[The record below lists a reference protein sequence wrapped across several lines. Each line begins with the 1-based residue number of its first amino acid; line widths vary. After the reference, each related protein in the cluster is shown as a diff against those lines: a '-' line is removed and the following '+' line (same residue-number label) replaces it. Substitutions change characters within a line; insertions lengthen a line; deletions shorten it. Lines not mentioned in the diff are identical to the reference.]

1 MKLPDSVLL
10 SQHLDLKSKSWQQ
23 AGCGVVSLLIL
34 MRYLEA
40 QRKNLKRSLPL
51 AGKLYQVGLNRRAY
65 IKGVGWRHSG
75 LVGLAKIYGFK
86 NTKRY
91 DLAKEPF
98 DQALTKLK
106 AELKK
111 GPVLVS
117 VFSKYEPGRGG
128 HLVVLLSL
136 SETMAEVLDPDTKV
150 RSTVYRK
157 LPAQKFIAAC
167 KGRFIAV
174 RP

>member
-1 MKLPDSVLL
+1 MMTLDQVLL
-10 SQHLDLKSKSWQQ
+10 SQYLDLKSKKWQTS
-23 AGCGVVSLLIL
+23 GCGVASLLML
-34 MRYLEA
+34 MRYL
-40 QRKNLKRSLPL
+40 QVLGKNSNRRLPS
-51 AGKLYQVGLNRRAY
+51 ADKLYQVGLNRRSY

-91 DLAKEPF
+91 DLAKMSF
-98 DQALTKLK
+98 DQALAKLK
-106 AELKK
+106 AELKT

-117 VFSKYEPGRGG
+117 VFSKYEPWRGG

-136 SETMAEVLDPDTKV
+136 NKTKAEVLDPDTKV
-150 RSTVYRK
+150 RSAVYRK
-157 LPAQKFIAAC
+157 LPARKFLSAY
-167 KGRFIAV
+167 KSRFIAV

>member
-1 MKLPDSVLL
+1 MSIPDEVLL
-10 SQHLDLKSKSWQQ
+10 SQYLDLKNKNWQK
-23 AGCGVVSLLIL
+23 AGCGVVSLLML
-34 MRYLEA
+34 MRYLQA
-40 QRKNLKRSLPL
+40 GGKNSNQRLPS
-51 AGKLYQVGLNRRAY
+51 ADKLYQVGLNRRAY

-91 DLAKEPF
+91 DLSKMSF
-98 DQALTKLK
+98 DQSLTKLK
-106 AELKK
+106 LELKTD
-111 GPVLVS
+111 PVLVS

-136 SETMAEVLDPDTKV
+136 SKTVAEVLDPDTKV
-150 RSTVYRK
+150 QSAVYRK
-157 LPAQKFIAAC
+157 LSAQKFLSAY
-167 KGRFIAV
+167 KSRFITV